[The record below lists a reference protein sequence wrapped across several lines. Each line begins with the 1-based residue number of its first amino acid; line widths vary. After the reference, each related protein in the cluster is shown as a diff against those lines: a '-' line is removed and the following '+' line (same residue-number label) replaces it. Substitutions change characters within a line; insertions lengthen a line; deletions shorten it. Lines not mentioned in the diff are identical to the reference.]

1 MSSHSVILHI
11 QIIDHLDRDTT
22 QSYDRPAISQP
33 QPRILSYMENDKT
46 THVELIIN
54 PDELI
59 LKRSGQWQTQLIFKP
74 STVGSFSVVSEQGEM
89 RGLVK
94 TLKSLI
100 EANTISL
107 TYQLIMD
114 DSVIT
119 HQTLTYTMKGAQA

>member
-22 QSYDRPAISQP
+22 QSYDLSAISQP
-33 QPRILSYMENDKT
+33 QPRMLRYIENDKT

-74 STVGSFSVVSEQGEM
+74 SSVGSFSVVSEQGEM
-89 RGLVK
+89 RGEVK
-94 TLKSLI
+94 ILKHHIDES
-100 EANTISL
+100 NISI
-107 TYQLIMD
+107 TYKLIMD

-119 HQTLTYTMKGAQA
+119 YQTLTYTMKGAQA